1 LKRGLL
7 QLSHKLRLNK
17 GRMKIIAAIIS
28 ITVQIPF
35 LNLNIIIGLNI
46 RAVKI
51 NKYMKIDLIL

>member
-1 LKRGLL
+1 
-7 QLSHKLRLNK
+7 
-17 GRMKIIAAIIS
+17 MKIIAAIIS

>member
-7 QLSHKLRLNK
+7 QLSHKRRLNK